1 MHLSPK
7 LIPKNSE
14 ATANKY
20 VIQCMHITILVVL
33 AIWLLNVLR
42 IFIVNEKIMS
52 YCVVFCTVAYLIGNI
67 CWLIFGINH
76 KSIKYFILLWVVSII
91 SVLGVGLTY
100 HALIASVLPILFC
113 SLYTSKRLF
122 VYTTLLTI
130 ASTIIVV
137 FVGYNVGI
145 CDANMVLLTADP
157 LTDYINNNQ
166 FTLSDINSNPLL
178 SLTIFFVIPRCLIY
192 TVCFIVSYNITKII
206 RSNIEQAK
214 RMKNLAETDSMT
226 GFYNR
231 SKYLDTL
238 SNAGKEQGNL
248 SVIFWDVNNLK
259 KINDSKGHEAGDLLI
274 RTIADSIHTVT
285 NDTDRVFRIG
295 GDEFIMIID
304 NGNEET
310 TLDKINLWR
319 NHIKD
324 LQPLYSFE
332 ISSSVGYAYG
342 KGSDLKEL
350 INKADQM
357 MYEDKKKHHMCRT
370 NM

>member
-1 MHLSPK
+1 MNLSSK

-14 ATANKY
+14 ATANRY
-20 VIQCMHITILVVL
+20 VIQCMHITMIVVL
-33 AIWLLNVLR
+33 AIWLLNALK

-52 YCVVFCTVAYLIGNI
+52 YCVVFCTTAYLIGNI

-113 SLYTSKRLF
+113 SLYSSKKLF

-130 ASTIIVV
+130 ISTIIVV
-137 FVGYNVGI
+137 FAGYNVGI
-145 CDANMVLLTADP
+145 CDANMTLLTTDP
-157 LTDYINNNQ
+157 LTEYIDENNQ
-166 FTLSDINSNPLL
+166 FNLSDINSNPLL
-178 SLTIFFVIPRCLIY
+178 YLTIFFVIPRCLIY
-192 TVCFIVSYNITKII
+192 TVCFFVSYNITKII

-231 SKYLDTL
+231 SKYLDTVAN
-238 SNAGKEQGNL
+238 SHKEHDNI

-259 KINDSKGHEAGDLLI
+259 TINDTKGHEAGDLLI
-274 RTIADSIHTVT
+274 RTIADSIHTIIE
-285 NDTDRVFRIG
+285 DTDRVFRIG
-295 GDEFIMIID
+295 GDEFIMII
-304 NGNEET
+304 NNAGEQEVLN
-310 TLDKINLWR
+310 KIDLWQ
-319 NHIKD
+319 NHIKEI
-324 LQPLYSFE
+324 QPLYSFE
-332 ISSSVGYAYG
+332 ISASVGYAYG
-342 KGSDLKEL
+342 RGADLKEL

-357 MYEDKKKHHMCRT
+357 MYDDKRKYHTSR
-370 NM
+370 